1 MALNNFFYI
10 KEFLV
15 DLQSEMQPG
24 LSIEK
29 QSEIIKSHVG
39 KFFFKVDESKKR
51 KIEKL
56 SLDFI
61 NIDQNNGKMDNQ
73 DFLIEFD
80 KILSLEEKDDNT

>member
-15 DLQSEMQPG
+15 NLQSEMQPG

-29 QSEIIKSHVG
+29 QSEIIKSHVE
-39 KFFFKVDESKKR
+39 KFFSKIDESKKK

-56 SLDFI
+56 CMDFI
-61 NIDQNNGKMDNQ
+61 NIDQNNGEMDNQ
-73 DFLIEFD
+73 DILIEFD
-80 KILSLEEKDDNT
+80 KILSLEEKDDDT